1 MKQATHFAIQK
12 GWKLLISDMGFN
24 PAHVLT
30 LAGLPADLFSR
41 KDASLSPGEYF
52 NLWRALEQVAG
63 TDELPLKLG
72 QAISVEAFDPP
83 IFACLCSPNLN
94 TALKRLAQFKRL
106 IGPMSLTVDV
116 GKVRTNVTLECYG
129 HDDQI
134 PQSLGATELVFF
146 TKLARLATRKRIVP
160 ADLELPQP
168 PEDLKPFEEYFGT
181 SIRLGKDI
189 RIAFTAQ
196 DAAYPFLTEDSGM
209 WDFFE
214 AGLKKRLSDL
224 DTETSVDQRV
234 KSALLKMLPSGHN
247 SIDEAARRLAMS
259 KRTLQRHLKQESS
272 NYQEILNATRKDLAQ
287 HYLEKSDISTG
298 EISYLLGYHDSN
310 SFLRAFRGWI
320 GTTPG
325 EYRNEHLQAACP
337 PEGTSLRSCSATL
350 LYPPTSCATSNCP
363 RR

>member
-1 MKQATHFAIQK
+1 MKQATHFAVQK

-41 KDASLSPGEYF
+41 RDASLSPGEYF
-52 NLWRALEQVAG
+52 SLWRALEQVAG
-63 TDELPLKLG
+63 TEELPLKLG

-83 IFACLCSPNLN
+83 IFASLCSPNLN

-106 IGPMSLTVDV
+106 IGPMNLTVDV
-116 GKVRTNVTLECYG
+116 GKVQTNATLECYG

-134 PQSLGATELVFF
+134 PRSLGATELVFL
-146 TKLARLATRKRIVP
+146 TWLARLATRKRILP

-168 PEDLKPFEEYFGT
+168 PENLKPYEEYFGRT
-181 SIRLGKDI
+181 IRQGNAI
-189 RIAFTAQ
+189 RFAFFAE
-196 DAAYPFLTEDSGM
+196 DAVYPFLTEDAGM

-224 DTETSVDQRV
+224 DTETSIAQRV
-234 KSALLKMLPSGHN
+234 KSALLEMLPAGHN
-247 SIDEAARRLAMS
+247 SIEEAARRLAMS
-259 KRTLQRHLKQESS
+259 KRTLQRHLSQESYS
-272 NYQEILNATRKDLAQ
+272 YQEILNATRKDLAQ
-287 HYLEKSDISTG
+287 HYLAKSVISTG

-310 SFLRAFRGWI
+310 SFLRAFRGWT

-325 EYRNEHLQAACP
+325 EYRSEHSRAGLP
-337 PEGTSLRSCSATL
+337 H
-350 LYPPTSCATSNCP
+350 
-363 RR
+363 